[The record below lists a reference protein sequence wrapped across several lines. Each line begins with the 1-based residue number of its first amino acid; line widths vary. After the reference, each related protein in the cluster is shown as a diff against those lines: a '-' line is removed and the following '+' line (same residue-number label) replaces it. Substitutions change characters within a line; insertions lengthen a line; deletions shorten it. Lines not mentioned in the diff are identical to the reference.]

1 MGTSTSSSGPGSSVP
16 FDPPWLE
23 PLQTELGG
31 GGTGIGG
38 GEADEGEEPS
48 GSESQNDFEPHEPD
62 TLIAPPRRFAPA
74 RRELGGFART
84 GDGRALRRAVGHY
97 SKTGMGGAR
106 RAAGRM
112 RAATVAAGGLVSFLQ
127 AARAG
132 TEGPVRDWIQALT
145 ATAPSVREVIDAIV
159 REVVGAGG
167 TVDEDSIRDSMSQAF
182 SELLELQ
189 PDINPLNMSDD
200 NIWSLVEE
208 YLAVE
213 ACNRLQIDI
222 GQLFESARLSPI
234 EVVRRTDDMR
244 EYMKAEIS
252 AQLGSLRLDQPSPNP
267 NEFEGI
273 MQKALTNT
281 FLVFEGELQ

>member
-31 GGTGIGG
+31 GIGIGG
-38 GEADEGEEPS
+38 GQSQEGEESS
-48 GSESQNDFEPHEPD
+48 GSEGQNDFEPHQPD
-62 TLIAPPRRFAPA
+62 TSIAPPRRFAPA

-84 GDGRALRRAVGHY
+84 GDGRAFRRAVGHY

-127 AARAG
+127 SARAG
-132 TEGPVRDWIQALT
+132 TDAAVRDWIQALT

-182 SELLELQ
+182 SELIELQ

-222 GQLFESARLSPI
+222 GQLFESARLSPV

-252 AQLGSLRLDQPSPNP
+252 GHLGTLRQNHPSPNP

-273 MQKALTNT
+273 MQQALTNT

>member
-1 MGTSTSSSGPGSSVP
+1 
-16 FDPPWLE
+16 
-23 PLQTELGG
+23 
-31 GGTGIGG
+31 
-38 GEADEGEEPS
+38 
-48 GSESQNDFEPHEPD
+48 
-62 TLIAPPRRFAPA
+62 
-74 RRELGGFART
+74 
-84 GDGRALRRAVGHY
+84 
-97 SKTGMGGAR
+97 MGGAR

-132 TEGPVRDWIQALT
+132 TDGAVRDWIQALT

-234 EVVRRTDDMR
+234 EVVRRTDDIR

-252 AQLGSLRLDQPSPNP
+252 AQLESLRLDQPSPNP

>member
-23 PLQTELGG
+23 PLQTGLG
-31 GGTGIGG
+31 GIGG
-38 GEADEGEEPS
+38 AGGGSAEEGEQS
-48 GSESQNDFEPHEPD
+48 TGSESQTGFEPHQPD
-62 TLIAPPRRFAPA
+62 AAIAPPRRFAPA

-84 GDGRALRRAVGHY
+84 GDGRAFRRAVGHY
-97 SKTGMGGAR
+97 SKSGMGGAR

-127 AARAG
+127 AARTG
-132 TEGPVRDWIQALT
+132 TDGAVRDWIQALT
-145 ATAPSVREVIDAIV
+145 AAEPSVREVIDAIV

-167 TVDEDSIRDSMSQAF
+167 SVDEDSIRDSMSQAF

-213 ACNRLQIDI
+213 ACNRLRIDI
-222 GQLFESARLSPI
+222 GQLFESASLSPVEI
-234 EVVRRTDDMR
+234 VRRTDDMR

-252 AQLGSLRLDQPSPNP
+252 AHLGTLREDHPSPNP
-267 NEFEGI
+267 NEFEKI
-273 MQKALTNT
+273 MQQALANT